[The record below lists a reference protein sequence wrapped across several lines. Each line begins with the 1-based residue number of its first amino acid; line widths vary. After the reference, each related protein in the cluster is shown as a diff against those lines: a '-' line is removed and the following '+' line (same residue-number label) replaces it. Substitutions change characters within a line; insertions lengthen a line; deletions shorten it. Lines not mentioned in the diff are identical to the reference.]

1 MGDIELQHQKI
12 YNNQLTGSNSLKKC
26 TQLPECIY
34 MGVEELVGP
43 ATPNCSTEKGGTA
56 VPASVALDGR
66 TSPKGTPKHRDPLKQ
81 QSTRLFGSV

>member
-1 MGDIELQHQKI
+1 
-12 YNNQLTGSNSLKKC
+12 
-26 TQLPECIY
+26 
-34 MGVEELVGP
+34 MGVEERVGP